1 MNSDSKDFET
11 VIKIRSP
18 KDKQLLRNIYAYG
31 WAEMSL
37 AQQHML
43 PKLLD
48 KDFDDVSFQFPSGMG
63 KSGVYLVTLL
73 YNMDYSDAK
82 IKGLIVLPSREL
94 AIQVYN
100 DCISLSKNM
109 DVNIC
114 LCIGRE
120 KLSTIDP
127 EKPTIVI
134 GTCGKII
141 DIMYTKKCKYFN
153 QDIDL
158 EYFIID
164 EADKLI
170 NNNNIQDLHKIVTLC
185 NDNTH
190 ILNISATFSNYVRDF
205 IRRKLM
211 RKNGKNIED
220 YIDDCEVTLSGISQ
234 YYIDL
239 TELIEKVDVFNSKI
253 SVLLDI
259 IPIIGISRAIIFVN
273 TTEHAKQVY
282 ETLQSE
288 NFTCDIIYGKMSQDE
303 RNKIMKNF
311 TNSGINFLIA
321 TDLISRGIDFKNISY
336 VIQLELPKN
345 IEDYIHRIGRSGR
358 YGKTGKAINIIY
370 GNNEY
375 NDLQCIIDKYEIQ
388 MEKFKFE

>member
-134 GTCGKII
+134 GTCDKII

>member
-18 KDKQLLRNIYAYG
+18 RDLQLLRNIYSYG
-31 WAEMSL
+31 WSEMSL
-37 AQQHML
+37 AQQRML
-43 PKLLD
+43 PKLLGTN
-48 KDFDDVSFQFPSGMG
+48 FDDVSFQFPSGMG
-63 KSGVYLVTLL
+63 KSGVYLLTLL
-73 YNMDYSDAK
+73 YNMEYSAD
-82 IKGLIVLPSREL
+82 IKGLIILPSREL
-94 AIQVYN
+94 AIQVFN
-100 DCISLSKNM
+100 DCTSLSRKM
-109 DVNIC
+109 GVNIC

-120 KLSTIDP
+120 ELSEIDP

-134 GTCGKII
+134 GTCGRII
-141 DIMYTKKCKYFN
+141 DVMYNKKCKYFN
-153 QDIDL
+153 QHLNL
-158 EYFIID
+158 EYLIID

-170 NNNNIQDLHKIVTLC
+170 NNNNNVKDLSKIVQLC
-185 NDNTH
+185 EKETH
-190 ILNISATFSNYVRDF
+190 ILNISATFSNQIRDF
-205 IRRKLM
+205 IRKKLM
-211 RKNGKNIED
+211 RQNGQNIED

-239 TELIEKVDVFNSKI
+239 TGLIEKINIFNSKI

-259 IPIIGISRAIIFVN
+259 IPIIGISRGIIFVN

-282 ETLQSE
+282 KTLQNE
-288 NFTCDIIYGKMSQDE
+288 NFTCDIIYGRMSQYE

-321 TDLISRGIDFKNISY
+321 TDLIARGIDFKDVSY
-336 VIQLELPKN
+336 VIQLELPRN

-358 YGKTGKAINIIY
+358 YGKTGQAINIIY
-370 GNNEY
+370 GDNE
-375 NDLQCIIDKYEIQ
+375 NRDLECIIKKYEIQ